1 LGLISCPPN
10 PNRKEFEFDS
20 MLESAQIRA
29 ARALLGWK
37 QENLANA
44 AKVGVATIRR
54 IEGQEGPMMGY
65 VSTLMR
71 IQSAF
76 EDAGVRFLDKDS
88 EGGIGVRLAR

>member
-1 LGLISCPPN
+1 
-10 PNRKEFEFDS
+10 

>member
-1 LGLISCPPN
+1 
-10 PNRKEFEFDS
+10 

-37 QENLANA
+37 QDDLAKA

-54 IEGQEGPMMGY
+54 IEGQDGPMMGY
-65 VSTLMR
+65 ISTLTR
-71 IQSAF
+71 IESAF
-76 EDAGVRFLDKDS
+76 EDAGIRFLDKDT